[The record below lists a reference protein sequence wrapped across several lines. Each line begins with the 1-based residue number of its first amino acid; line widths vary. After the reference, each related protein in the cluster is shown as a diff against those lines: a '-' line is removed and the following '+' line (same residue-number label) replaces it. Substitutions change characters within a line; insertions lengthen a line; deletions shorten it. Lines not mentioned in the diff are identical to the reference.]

1 MPLPYDKEGW
11 FATPFMLVAFFGT
24 YIPARLMGLGTQD
37 AVYLSSVP
45 ATITF
50 VIFYFYVSE
59 KYYSEED
66 D

>member
-1 MPLPYDKEGW
+1 MPLPFTKYGW

-37 AVYLSSVP
+37 AVYLSSIP
-45 ATITF
+45 ATLTF
-50 VIFYFYVSE
+50 VIAYLYADR